1 MRSTLILAV
10 LAGVCVAVQTSLT
23 GAAQRT
29 LGPLVLVAISGLT
42 TGVFALL
49 MSLVVAKPE
58 FTGRAVGYAV
68 TSGILGAVIV
78 GSIAVAAGQAGVARA
93 LSLVITAQLIA
104 GLVLDALGVFGAGAD
119 FSILKALGVLLI
131 IAGGVLVVS
140 FRVFQLVSTA
150 PLAPCQHASGLSKA
164 LAFSLSPK
172 FCAKRAGSHSG
183 GRQHNAGDLS

>member
-1 MRSTLILAV
+1 MKSTLILAV

-49 MSLVVAKPE
+49 ISLVVAKPE
-58 FTGRAVGYAV
+58 FTGRAVAYAV
-68 TSGILGAVIV
+68 ASGLLGAVIV

-93 LSLVITAQLIA
+93 LSLVIAAQLIA
-104 GLVLDALGVFGAGAD
+104 GLVLDAVGVFGAGAD
-119 FSILKALGVLLI
+119 FTILKALGVLLI

-140 FRVFQLVSTA
+140 F
-150 PLAPCQHASGLSKA
+150 
-164 LAFSLSPK
+164 
-172 FCAKRAGSHSG
+172 
-183 GRQHNAGDLS
+183 

>member
-1 MRSTLILAV
+1 VKSTLILAV

-42 TGVFALL
+42 TGLFALL
-49 MSLVVAKPE
+49 ISFVVAKPE

-68 TSGILGAVIV
+68 ASGILGAVIV

-93 LSLVITAQLIA
+93 LSLVIAAQLIA

-131 IAGGVLVVS
+131 ACQQGGC
-140 FRVFQLVSTA
+140 A
-150 PLAPCQHASGLSKA
+150 
-164 LAFSLSPK
+164 AFS
-172 FCAKRAGSHSG
+172 ARAFGPIVLRRWARAEMRVVRG
-183 GRQHNAGDLS
+183 AQALCTAL